1 MSKPIG
7 VRIDSR
13 QEETWNKFKNF
24 VGEKYGKKHTVLG
37 NELVKALEL
46 YLDLYERVVDEK
58 KEPETHLLKERAG
71 DLEVT
76 PLREISYDLLNTIIA
91 CRGYLEQIDEEMDN
105 ASPSIKEKI
114 ENIRQ
119 GLFKAQKIIQE
130 RIEEIR

>member
-13 QEETWNKFKNF
+13 QEETWTKFKEF
-24 VGEKYGKKHTVLG
+24 VEEKYGKKHTVLG
-37 NELVKALEL
+37 NELVKALQL
-46 YLDLYERVVDEK
+46 YLDLYERVSDDR

-91 CRGYLEQIDEEMDN
+91 CRGYLEQMDEELRD
-105 ASPSIKEKI
+105 ASSSIREKI
-114 ENIRQ
+114 ENLRQ
-119 GLFKAQKIIQE
+119 GLFKAQKLIQD
-130 RIEEIR
+130 RIEEVR